1 MTLVKEQT
9 KAISLRKKGY
19 TYREILKQIPVAKST
34 LSLWLR
40 DVGLSKRQIHR
51 ITEKKLAAGRRGA
64 AAQKLKR
71 KLITQGLKESAARE
85 IDNLSFDRSHLW
97 LMGTMLYW
105 AEGAKEKANS
115 QATGVKFGN
124 TDPLMLKLMKRWL
137 LDVCNVPANQIRY
150 NLYLHENNKF
160 RLDAVRRYWLKR
172 LKIDC
177 LHAVYFKKHAVKTV
191 RKNIGKNYFGLMMMV
206 VKKSTS
212 LNRRIAGWTEAIGQK
227 VEMLPGRL
235 TASQ

>member
-1 MTLVKEQT
+1 MALVREQ
-9 KAISLRKKGY
+9 AEAVRLRKKGY

-40 DVGLSKRQIHR
+40 DVGLSSRQIQR
-51 ITEKKLAAGRRGA
+51 ITEKKLTAGRRGA

-71 KLITQGLKESAARE
+71 KLATQGIKESAAKE
-85 IDNLSFDRSHLW
+85 INNLNFDRTSLW

-105 AEGAKEKANS
+105 AEGAKEKADS
-115 QATGVKFGN
+115 QTTGVKFSN

-137 LDVCNVPANQIRY
+137 LDVCNVSANQIGY

-160 RLDAVRRYWLKR
+160 RLETVKRYWLKM
-172 LKIDC
+172 LEIDC

-191 RKNIGKNYFGLMMMV
+191 RKNVGQNYFGLMMMV
-206 VKKSTS
+206 VKKSTN
-212 LNRRIAGWTEAIGQK
+212 LNRRIAGWTEAICQK
-227 VEMLPGRL
+227 IGMLPGRL